1 MAREQLAA
9 AVKPENV
16 AGPTTAKCALRI
28 VNVADLLKMDLP
40 ERGYVLY
47 PVIPEQ
53 GLAMLYAPRGLGKTW
68 AALSIAYAVASGQV
82 AFGEWTAP
90 EPRRVLYLDGEM
102 PARTMKERLAFIVA
116 GYEGEPPSAEYLRI
130 LTPDLQPDYMPNIA
144 TPEGQEALAPSLA
157 DVDFVVVDNLAT
169 LGRHGRENESEG
181 WLPVQEWLLR
191 LRRSGK
197 SVLLVHH
204 AGKGGNQRGTSARE
218 DILDT
223 VIAMRKPNDYQAEE
237 GARFEMHL
245 EKARGIFGTAA
256 RPLEATLHLDNSTAF
271 WTTRQIEDVELE
283 RVAGL
288 KAEGLS
294 VRDIADETGIS
305 KSRVQRLIKRMAAA

>member
-9 AVKPENV
+9 AAKSENV

-144 TPEGQEALAPSLA
+144 TSEGQEALAPSLA

-223 VIAMRKPNDYQAEE
+223 VIAMRKPNDYRAEE

-256 RPLEATLHLDNSTAF
+256 KPLEATLHLDNSTAF